1 MSLCAECCSKVGGD
15 VATAAPL
22 IDKAFQAEREF
33 LRVASKSRQP
43 EPAQL
48 ATLLKSTGD
57 CIDEIQAA
65 REKMRR

>member
-1 MSLCAECCSKVGGD
+1 M
-15 VATAAPL
+15 ATVAPL
-22 IDKAFQAEREF
+22 LDKAFQAQREF
-33 LRVASKSRQP
+33 LRVASKSQQP
-43 EPAQL
+43 EPTNL

>member
-1 MSLCAECCSKVGGD
+1 M
-15 VATAAPL
+15 ATVTPL

-43 EPAQL
+43 EPTDL